1 MRTMIVFFIALLAIP
16 VVQVAFGPR
25 NERTG
30 SPILIDR
37 SNEIITA
44 VSKHLRARDM
54 AYPTAPRTEAAAEA
68 ELRPSILG
76 RANGPGGDHLPEQ
89 TGDTKA
95 AEAEDH
101 SEPSGC
107 VRQARRDG
115 QAERLI

>member
-54 AYPTAPRTEAAAEA
+54 AYPTAPRTAAEA

-95 AEAEDH
+95 AEAETIL
-101 SEPSGC
+101 S
-107 VRQARRDG
+107 QAAACAKRGETG